1 MANEKF
7 FKTEMTEE
15 ELKDNVSLF
24 AQRLKELRLKRKVSQ
39 EKISKVLGLGIC
51 TYGTY
56 EKDKYIP
63 DAVTVRN
70 MAKFFGV
77 SADYLLRL
85 SDESEPPAADNS
97 ILSDFINKYG
107 EDLWNILYDVK
118 TEFIFKNMIYDKEF
132 VRLLYYM
139 DVYLTYSA
147 KFSKEETK
155 RLRESEVYNDAYKI
169 DVSQKLDNVMALPD
183 GGIEIANLYLHLIHD
198 KVDEILRTL
207 ARENEME
214 FKYKMNKI
222 LRDVASDKEYN
233 WSE

>member
-1 MANEKF
+1 MANENF

-56 EKDKYIP
+56 ENDKYIP

-77 SADYLLRL
+77 SADYLLGL
-85 SDESEPPAADNS
+85 SDEAESSYAQKPL
-97 ILSDFINKYG
+97 LSDFIEKYG

-118 TEFIFKNMIYDKEF
+118 TEFVFKNMIYDKEF

-155 RLRESEVYNDAYKI
+155 RLREAEIYNDAYKI
-169 DVSQKLDNVMALPD
+169 DVSQKLNNVMALPD

-198 KVDEILRTL
+198 KIDEILRTL
-207 ARENEME
+207 ARENETE
-214 FKYKMNKI
+214 FRNKMKKV
-222 LRDVASDKEYN
+222 LRNVTDN
-233 WSE
+233 